1 MRSKEIGA
9 EYVDQYLTVSQLTNY
24 IARKFEY
31 DPYLERVYLKGE
43 ISNYNSRRRGM
54 HQYFNLKDE
63 QAIISTVLFA
73 GSARKIKFEP
83 EEGMSVM
90 VSGRVSVYERGGNYQ
105 LIIDSMQ
112 PDGIGALFLAY
123 EQTKEKLT
131 KEGLFT
137 PILKKEIPKY
147 PKRIGVITSPTGAVI
162 QDILTTVKRRY
173 PIAEIVL
180 FPTQVQGE
188 KSADSIVRNI
198 QLAEEKGDF
207 DTLIIARGGGSFED
221 LFSFNE
227 ERVVRAIAEAETP
240 VISSIG
246 HETDTTLTD
255 LVADLRVATPT
266 AAAELAVPVLADEIL
281 KLEDQEQRMIRT
293 FQAKIELLSKQLAQI
308 SNSVIFRQPE
318 RLYDGYLQNVD
329 QLESQLIVSMDRYL
343 SKNAQSF
350 ALLNQRLESYPIK
363 QQIKEE
369 TVATDNLTFK
379 LQNNME
385 VYLKDKHYQ
394 VDQLLQA
401 LEHLSP
407 LKIFSRGYA
416 LVQKDK
422 KIVRSVDELAT
433 GDTLAIDL
441 KDGQLETTV
450 EKITKKEEQ

>member
-1 MRSKEIGA
+1 MGA
-9 EYVDQYLTVSQLTNY
+9 EYVEQYLTVSELTKY

-54 HQYFNLKDE
+54 HQYFNIKDE
-63 QAIISTVLFA
+63 NAIISTVLFA
-73 GSARKIKFEP
+73 GNARKIKFEL

-105 LIIDSMQ
+105 LIIDTMQ

-131 KEGLFT
+131 KEGLFE
-137 PILKKEIPKY
+137 PELKKEIPKY
-147 PKRIGVITSPTGAVI
+147 PKRIGVITSPSGAVI

-188 KSADSIVRNI
+188 RSADSIVKNI
-198 QLAEEKGDF
+198 ELAEVKGDF

-227 ERVVRAIAEAETP
+227 EKVVRAIAEANTP
-240 VISSIG
+240 IISSIG

-255 LVADLRVATPT
+255 LVADLRAATPT

-281 KLEDQEQRMIRT
+281 AIENYEQRMIRT
-293 FQAKIELLSKQLAQI
+293 FQAQIQFLSKQLAQV

-318 RLYDGYLQNVD
+318 RLYDGYVQNID
-329 QLESQLIVSMDRYL
+329 QLESQLLTSMDSYL
-343 SKNAQSF
+343 RENKQ
-350 ALLNQRLESYPIK
+350 ALTLLAQRLTSYPIL
-363 QQIKEE
+363 QQIKEQQ
-369 TVATDNLTFK
+369 TAVDHLNRQLAHTM
-379 LQNNME
+379 QS
-385 VYLKDKHYQ
+385 YLKERHYQ
-394 VDQLLQA
+394 VDQLLQG

-407 LKIFSRGYA
+407 LKIFARGYSI
-416 LVQKDK
+416 VQKDEK
-422 KIVRSVDELAT
+422 VVRSVGELKI
-433 GDTLAIDL
+433 GDRLAIEIA
-441 KDGQLETTV
+441 DGQLETIV
-450 EKITKKEEQ
+450 EKIHEKKEQRND

>member
-1 MRSKEIGA
+1 MEA
-9 EYVDQYLTVSQLTNY
+9 EYVEQYLTVSELTKY
-24 IARKFEY
+24 ISRKFEY

-54 HQYFNLKDE
+54 HQYFNIKDE

-73 GSARKIKFEP
+73 GNARKIKFEP
-83 EEGMSVM
+83 EDGMSVM

-105 LIIDSMQ
+105 LIIDTMQ

-131 KEGLFT
+131 KEGLFSAA
-137 PILKKEIPKY
+137 LKKEIPNY
-147 PKRIGVITSPTGAVI
+147 PKRIGVITSPSGAVI

-188 KSADSIVRNI
+188 KSADSIVKNI
-198 QLAEEKGDF
+198 ELAEAKGDF

-227 ERVVRAIAEAETP
+227 EKVVRAIADASTP
-240 VISSIG
+240 IISSVG

-255 LVADLRVATPT
+255 LVADLRAATPT

-281 KLEDQEQRMIRT
+281 KIENYEQRIIRI
-293 FQAKIELLSKQLAQI
+293 FQAQLQFLTKQFAQV

-318 RLYDGYLQNVD
+318 RLYDGYIQNID
-329 QLESQLIVSMDRYL
+329 QLENQLLVMMDGYL
-343 SKNAQSF
+343 KENKQSLT
-350 ALLNQRLESYPIK
+350 LLTQQLAPYPIL
-363 QQIKEE
+363 QQIK
-369 TVATDNLTFK
+369 TQHTAID
-379 LQNNME
+379 
-385 VYLKDKHYQ
+385 YLKRQMSHAIQDYLKGKTYQ
-394 VDQLLQA
+394 VDQMLQG

-407 LKIFSRGYA
+407 LKIFTRGYSI
-416 LVQKDK
+416 VQKDDK
-422 KIVRSVDELAT
+422 VVRSVKDLKI
-433 GDTLAIDL
+433 GDQLAI
-441 KDGQLETTV
+441 KIADGQVDAVVNNIDE
-450 EKITKKEEQ
+450 KKE